1 MISQQGSSS
10 HIPDLS
16 PDLSLV
22 VPLHNEEANVRPLVE
37 QIRDALRE
45 QPNWELLLVDD
56 GSRDETVKMARA
68 CAAEDHR
75 VRVLCLARNY
85 GQTQA
90 MQAGFD
96 HARAET
102 VATLDGDLQND
113 PRDIPRLLE
122 TLQQGYDLV
131 TGYRVDRKDTLLTR
145 TFPSWV
151 ANQLI
156 ALLTGV
162 RVRDNGCSLK
172 VYRRWVLRR
181 LDLYSDMHRF
191 LPALAH
197 ATTGARIAEIP
208 VRHHPRSTGSS
219 KYGLTRIF
227 KILAD
232 LLIIKMITSFR
243 YRPLAMFGT
252 GALIASLIATL
263 AAISSVFS
271 VSMGNVRLVSGYVLP
286 AVMILWMLL
295 AGFLLLLG
303 LVGEVALRSSK
314 FGHAPDSREKK

>member
-1 MISQQGSSS
+1 MTLRQGTSD
-10 HIPDLS
+10 IPE
-16 PDLSLV
+16 LSLV
-22 VPLHNEEANVRPLVE
+22 VPLYNEEESVRPLVE
-37 QIRDALRE
+37 QIRDALVDR
-45 QPNWELLLVDD
+45 PNWELLLVDD
-56 GSRDETVKMARA
+56 GSRDDTAKVAHT
-68 CAAEDHR
+68 CAEADER

-96 HARAET
+96 HVRAET

-122 TLQQGYDLV
+122 TLNEGYDLV
-131 TGYRVDRKDTLLTR
+131 TGYRVDRKDALITR
-145 TFPSWV
+145 TIPSWI
-151 ANQLI
+151 ANRLI

-172 VYRRWVLRR
+172 VYRRSVLRR

-191 LPALAH
+191 LPALAR

-208 VRHHPRSTGSS
+208 VRHHPRRAGSS
-219 KYGLTRIF
+219 KYGLSRVF

-232 LLIIKMITSFR
+232 LLVIKMITSFR
-243 YRPLAMFGT
+243 YRPLAMFGA
-252 GALIASLIATL
+252 GALIAALIAAV
-263 AAISSVFS
+263 AAVTSVFS
-271 VSMGNVRLVSGYVLP
+271 ISMGEVRLVRGYVLP

-303 LVGEVALRSSK
+303 LVGEVALRSS
-314 FGHAPDSREKK
+314 ALARQPNPAERV

>member
-1 MISQQGSSS
+1 M
-10 HIPDLS
+10 
-16 PDLSLV
+16 
-22 VPLHNEEANVRPLVE
+22 VPLYDEQESVRPLVE
-37 QIRDALRE
+37 QIRAALAGR
-45 QPNWELLLVDD
+45 PNWELLLVDD
-56 GSRDETVKMARA
+56 GSRDETAANAFA
-68 CAAEDHR
+68 CAAEDSR

-96 HARAET
+96 HARAEI

-113 PRDIPRLLE
+113 PRDIPRLVD
-122 TLQQGYDLV
+122 TLNEGYDLV
-131 TGYRVDRKDTLLTR
+131 TGYRVNRKDALLTR
-145 TFPSWV
+145 TLPSWV
-151 ANQLI
+151 ANRMI
-156 ALLTGV
+156 AALTGV

-172 VYRRWVLRR
+172 VYRRDVLRR

-197 ATTGARIAEIP
+197 ATTGARITEVP

-243 YRPLAMFGT
+243 DRPLVMFGAAAF
-252 GALIASLIATL
+252 GAALIGVIAALST
-263 AAISSVFS
+263 VFS
-271 VSMGNVRLVSGYVLP
+271 LSMGDVRLIRGYVLP
-286 AVMILWMLL
+286 SIMILWLLL

-303 LVGEVALRSSK
+303 LVGEVALRASD
-314 FGHAPDSREKK
+314 GARRALHVERP

>member
-1 MISQQGSSS
+1 M
-10 HIPDLS
+10 
-16 PDLSLV
+16 
-22 VPLHNEEANVRPLVE
+22 VPLYDEQESVRPLVE
-37 QIRDALRE
+37 QIRAALAAR
-45 QPNWELLLVDD
+45 PNWELLLVDD
-56 GSRDETVKMARA
+56 GSRDATAANALA
-68 CAAEDHR
+68 CAAEDSR

-96 HARAET
+96 HARAEI

-113 PRDIPRLLE
+113 PRDIPRLVD
-122 TLQQGYDLV
+122 TLNEGYDLV
-131 TGYRVDRKDTLLTR
+131 TGYRVNRKDAFLTR
-145 TFPSWV
+145 TLPSWV
-151 ANQLI
+151 ANRMI
-156 ALLTGV
+156 AALTGV

-172 VYRRWVLRR
+172 VYRRDVLRR

-197 ATTGARIAEIP
+197 ATTGARITEVP
-208 VRHHPRSTGSS
+208 VRHHPRRSGSS

-243 YRPLAMFGT
+243 DRPLVMFGT
-252 GALIASLIATL
+252 AALGAALIAVV
-263 AAISSVFS
+263 AALSTVFS
-271 VSMGNVRLVSGYVLP
+271 ISMGDVRLIRGYVLP
-286 AVMILWMLL
+286 SIMILWMLL

-303 LVGEVALRSSK
+303 LVGEVALRASDAARRVP
-314 FGHAPDSREKK
+314 HAETP